1 MNVAKYHLSESPP
14 KKYNVDTE
22 HVEVSME
29 TNRPV
34 QPPIFRRVTLET

>member
-14 KKYNVDTE
+14 PKNHVDTE
-22 HVEVSME
+22 HFEVSME

-34 QPPIFRRVTLET
+34 QPAIFCRVLET